1 MFRAIFIR
9 ESMVRTGTISRS
21 IFNRRVGRSL
31 CRSAVSVAALAM
43 FRGAILAPEVR
54 AEGPQCEVS
63 ERALREAGR
72 TRGIQPLSKV
82 PCVVHSR
89 DEVATFLKFLIARK
103 LPKGALEKEGIVYRA
118 LGVVPDD
125 YDYVKGIL
133 RAYTSEI
140 GGYYDPDKKLFVMV
154 DFVSPDLQLPVAI
167 HELTHALQDQRF
179 NLRKF
184 LDPNNVSSDLL
195 LAHSA
200 LAEGDATAV
209 MEDYLAKRSGGYQ
222 PGDAP
227 TGSPFS
233 GAEPIPAA
241 LKEILLFP
249 YKHGLAFVRKIM
261 KGGGYRA
268 VDRAFERPPKSS
280 REILHP
286 DEYARGVTALAPIL
300 PTSLERMGSD
310 WKLTD
315 SNSVGEFVTQAM
327 LRSSNASQSPESC
340 ARGLTRDL
348 VGIFVDQKK
357 RTFVSWLSEWDT
369 VRDGV
374 EFVECYRASLRAR
387 YKKEVSSSLVQVSQT
402 KQVKVSQANERVSVV
417 VALSGE

>member
-1 MFRAIFIR
+1 MGA
-9 ESMVRTGTISRS
+9 ISRV
-21 IFNRRVGRSL
+21 IFNRNGRGDLYRVFGG
-31 CRSAVSVAALAM
+31 VAALLI
-43 FRGAILAPEVR
+43 FSAITSASDVR

-63 ERALREAGR
+63 ERALREASR
-72 TRGIQPLSKV
+72 IRGIQPVSKV

-89 DEVATFLKFLIARK
+89 GEVATFLKFLIAEK
-103 LPKGALEKEGIVYRA
+103 LPKGALEKEGLVYRA

-125 YDYVKGIL
+125 YDYVKGIQ

-167 HELTHALQDQRF
+167 HELTHALQDQKF
-179 NLRKF
+179 NIGGF
-184 LDPNNVSSDLL
+184 LDPKNGNSDLL

-209 MEDYLAKRSGGYQ
+209 MEDYFAKRSGSYQ
-222 PGDAP
+222 LGDAP
-227 TGSPFS
+227 SGPPLSGS
-233 GAEPIPAA
+233 EPVPAG
-241 LKEILLFP
+241 LREILLFP
-249 YKHGLAFVRKIM
+249 YKQGLAFVRKIM
-261 KGGGYRA
+261 KAGGYRA
-268 VDRAFERPPKSS
+268 VDKAFERPPRSS

-286 DEYARGVTALAPIL
+286 EEYVRGVAALAPML
-300 PTSLERMGSD
+300 PASLERLGSD

-315 SNSVGEFVTQAM
+315 SNSVGEFVAQAM
-327 LRSSNASQSPESC
+327 LRSLNASRSPESC

-348 VGIFVDQKK
+348 VGVFVDRQK

-369 VRDGV
+369 VGDAV

-387 YKKEVSSSLVQVSQT
+387 YKKEISSSLVQVSQT
-402 KQVKVSQANERVSVV
+402 KSVKVSQTNERVSVIV
-417 VALSGE
+417 ELSDKQPAL